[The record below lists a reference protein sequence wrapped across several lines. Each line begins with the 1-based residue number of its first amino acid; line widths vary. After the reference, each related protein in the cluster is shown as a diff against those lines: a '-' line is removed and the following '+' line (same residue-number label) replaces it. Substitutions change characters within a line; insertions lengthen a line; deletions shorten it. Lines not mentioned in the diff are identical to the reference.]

1 MSNFF
6 VSYPISLISDLGAT
20 EERLQFNG
28 ASAVSLASDI
38 NVKFRK
44 VILEK
49 FKNHE
54 ISLLLG
60 TDLLA
65 RGIDIENLEVVINF
79 DIPRDREA
87 YTHRSGRTGRMGNEG
102 RVISLVSHPEDL
114 KKLKKFAKVSEIV
127 LKNQEIHEK

>member
-1 MSNFF
+1 MYYS
-6 VSYPISLISDLGAT
+6 
-20 EERLQFNG
+20 
-28 ASAVSLASDI
+28 
-38 NVKFRK
+38 
-44 VILEK
+44 
-49 FKNHE
+49 
-54 ISLLLG
+54 
-60 TDLLA
+60 

-127 LKNQEIHEK
+127 LIAGRHDATRRLRAVVDHSKAGGIQTLGGQLLHGVRETYPKVPCCFLSG

>member
-1 MSNFF
+1 MPCLFQQSFW
-6 VSYPISLISDLGAT
+6 PWAT

-87 YTHRSGRTGRMGNEG
+87 TLTVQVVPAVWEMKVASLAGNPSRRSQ
-102 RVISLVSHPEDL
+102 
-114 KKLKKFAKVSEIV
+114 KLKKFAKVSELV
-127 LKNQEIHEK
+127 LKNQELHEK